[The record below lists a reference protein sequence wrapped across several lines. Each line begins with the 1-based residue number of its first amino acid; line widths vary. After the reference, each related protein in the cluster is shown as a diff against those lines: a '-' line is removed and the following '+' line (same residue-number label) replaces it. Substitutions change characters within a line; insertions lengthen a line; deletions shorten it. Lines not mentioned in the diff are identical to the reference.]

1 MPRRIFTSIIM
12 KVTGNVNADAG
23 IGTRIP
29 LKKIITWRQ
38 EIRPFVSAR
47 CIKRCIRER
56 LYEKGFEIDPLQ
68 LVGKG
73 EKEQLGDIGDPIRY
87 IDDDLFGFLIPQEPP
102 IRRSG
107 PIKVSHLIS
116 LRHAEVKVEF
126 AARFPR
132 DFIPESR
139 DIISDPTKRYPAPF
153 EIELADWLGKLD
165 VIVSD
170 RIGKFDVVEELSED
184 VKVKLR
190 EKNIKIPDSGLYI
203 LKPEIRFNRLK
214 AFLEVLL
221 WEGWSF
227 PRGSQSPSTTDYYY
241 AVIAL
246 TDRFV
251 PMFGYIDIRDD
262 GKLNEELLAK
272 FREMYRGFIEELF
285 IIDYKNS
292 SFTQYVREKPNYLKE
307 VSKNASLNWEEMNK
321 IINRLC
327 YYIIPELGPKVQE
340 PTKEA

>member
-1 MPRRIFTSIIM
+1 MPRRIFTSIIL

-73 EKEQLGDIGDPIRY
+73 EEKQLGDIGDPIRY

-139 DIISDPTKRYPAPF
+139 DIIPDPTKRYPAPF

-170 RIGKFDVVEELSED
+170 RIGKFDVVEELSEG

-190 EKNIKIPDSGLYI
+190 EKNIKIPDSGLYN
-203 LKPEIRFNRLK
+203 LDPKTRFNRLK
-214 AFLEVLL
+214 TFLEVLL

-292 SFTQYVREKPNYLKE
+292 SFTQYVREKPSYLKE